1 MIASEKLIKSFKLF
15 DEANSQDPNKEEYKG
30 QEYPK
35 ELLYAIRMTEKLNDF
50 TPNASEILQL
60 TARCQHIC
68 RWKIPRDSYPM
79 NRVGYLQWRQDL
91 KKFHA
96 KKAGEILMEVGYDKE
111 AIEKVAFLLQKK
123 QLKKNEETQILEDVI
138 CLIFLEFYFEDFAQ
152 KYPEDKMIDIV
163 QKTWRKM
170 SKEGQGAALQLPL
183 SKNSLTLITKAV
195 MG

>member
-15 DEANSQDPNKEEYKG
+15 DEANSQDPNKEEHKG

-96 KKAGEILMEVGYDKE
+96 KKAGEILKEVGYDKE
-111 AIEKVAFLLQKK
+111 TIDKVAFLLQKK

-170 SKEGQGAALQLPL
+170 SKKGQDAALQLPL
-183 SKNSLTLITKAV
+183 SKNSLALISKAV